1 MKQTDKMISAIQQDI
16 ELPAVVTRKAQEA
29 FQQILMEGGKET
41 KEMESSV
48 HKISHTATDQ
58 VRSNQLKPYASHRRR
73 GEKRLPAAA
82 KTAAAVAAILLLSFG
97 LCAANPVLAAKIPI
111 IGRLFSMLQGS
122 LEYPGDYTDYTQPL
136 EETPPV
142 SEDADSSFSQTV
154 NGVTVTLS
162 EIYCNQEA
170 MSLSM
175 MIQAPEPFRD
185 QIATTLEGTYLSLEA
200 SSRFS
205 FRPEP
210 YVGNNSLTGSF
221 IDDKTFIGVWRV
233 DMQEL
238 LLDESQIIELS
249 RQAQQEGREFPITP
263 EVIDQYGIRLDLPK
277 QFTLQLD
284 LARIVGNLANP
295 VPLDYGMS
303 AEELE
308 SLSDQEFQELHA
320 RVTSQAGMEQYPNTS
335 EHYWFDGPW
344 SFSIPVTV
352 NATENKDIPV
362 HDFNDAGIGLESLLL
377 TPFELRVNAR
387 MEGGDYI
394 PILLDAQGKWMDPG
408 SGDVSI
414 LPISGH
420 DVSEVTVY
428 LCDFTLWYDEVK
440 AYRDQ
445 PSLKDYLEQYSS
457 YRRTVTLSR

>member
-1 MKQTDKMISAIQQDI
+1 MKQTDRMISAIQQDI

-29 FQQILMEGGKET
+29 FQQILTEGGKET
-41 KEMESSV
+41 EEMEASV
-48 HKISHTATDQ
+48 HKTSYIATDH
-58 VRSNQLKPYASHRRR
+58 VHSNHSKSNTSPKRRR
-73 GEKRLPAAA
+73 ERRLPAAA
-82 KTAAAVAAILLLSFG
+82 KAAAAVAAILLLSFG
-97 LCAANPVLAAKIPI
+97 LCAANPVLAAKIPL
-111 IGRLFSMLQGS
+111 IGHLFSLLQGDS
-122 LEYPGDYTDYTQPL
+122 AYPGNYTDYTQPL
-136 EETPPV
+136 EEIPSV
-142 SEDADSSFSQTV
+142 SEDTDSSFSQTV

-175 MIQAPEPFRD
+175 MIQAAEPFRD
-185 QIATTLEGTYLSLEA
+185 QIATSLEGTYLSLEA

-210 YVGNNSLTGSF
+210 YVGSNSLAGSF
-221 IDDKTFIGVWRV
+221 IDDKTFIGIWRV

-238 LLDESQIIELS
+238 LLDESRIIELS
-249 RQAQQEGREFPITP
+249 RQAQEEGRDFPITQ
-263 EVIDQYGIRLDLPK
+263 EVIDQYGVRLDLPE

-284 LARIVGNLANP
+284 LARIVGELAHP

-308 SLSDQEFQELHA
+308 ALSDEAFNELYA
-320 RVTSQAGMEQYPNTS
+320 RVASQAGTDQYPNAR

-352 NATENKDIPV
+352 NTAESQDIPV

-414 LPISGH
+414 LPVSGH

-428 LCDFTLWYDEVK
+428 LCDFTLWYDEIK

-445 PSLKDYLEQYSS
+445 PGLRDYLEQYAA